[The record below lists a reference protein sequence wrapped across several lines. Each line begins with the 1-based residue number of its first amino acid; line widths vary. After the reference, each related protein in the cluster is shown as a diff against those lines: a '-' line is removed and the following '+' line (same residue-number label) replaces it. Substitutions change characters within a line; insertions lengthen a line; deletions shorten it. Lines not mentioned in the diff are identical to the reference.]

1 MYRCMTGLFCSICL
15 AQRKAKLH
23 FYWRASPRPIKIDSF
38 PCFLL
43 VVFSRAPLNGFLN
56 HIYVRAFE
64 KALIFVIIM
73 FQAFASHMTTET
85 QKQLELHRMQQE
97 QLKRQQEHIMH
108 QQHKI
113 QELQVSGSC
122 GESVLFQFEK
132 LSEV

>member
-1 MYRCMTGLFCSICL
+1 M
-15 AQRKAKLH
+15 H

-43 VVFSRAPLNGFLN
+43 VVLPRAPLNGFLN
-56 HIYVRAFE
+56 RILCDVPFE
-64 KALIFVIIM
+64 KALIFLIIM

-113 QELQVSGSC
+113 QELQVSEWVVRS
-122 GESVLFQFEK
+122 
-132 LSEV
+132 